1 MILFIDRFQHD
12 DYKYQARLGYD
23 WEHYVKKICFLNQSL
38 NQITGIGPTYL
49 FVTGLNG
56 FSKKDATNLYA
67 GCIDLPIENDFEI
80 ISELDRLVTNMVDLK
95 FALLNVKHP
104 LLYEIESLRE
114 FWNFRL
120 LEHRSREIELIEF
133 GNRLF

>member
-1 MILFIDRFQHD
+1 MILFIDRFQQD

-23 WEHYVKKICFLNQSL
+23 WEHYVKKICFFKP
-38 NQITGIGPTYL
+38 I
-49 FVTGLNG
+49 F
-56 FSKKDATNLYA
+56 K
-67 GCIDLPIENDFEI
+67 PIENDFEI

>member
-1 MILFIDRFQHD
+1 
-12 DYKYQARLGYD
+12 
-23 WEHYVKKICFLNQSL
+23 
-38 NQITGIGPTYL
+38 
-49 FVTGLNG
+49 
-56 FSKKDATNLYA
+56 
-67 GCIDLPIENDFEI
+67 
-80 ISELDRLVTNMVDLK
+80 MVDLK